1 MSYFTEADF
10 KNLWKREG
18 SAYFILPLP
27 SDEELAALEQRL
39 GVKLPASYI
48 EFVSTSQNGGLLK
61 RNGFPILDG
70 SGNTIRHVKID
81 YMNAIG
87 HRPGDESLP
96 THYAGHKARD
106 MPPLFYDIPNLLE
119 IGSILGAPYYD
130 FFVLNYLECGTS
142 GEPSIAFITRKVRR
156 GKNGEPVDG
165 IEDWRN
171 INETYYWEVTTVAP
185 TFDAFIKEL
194 IVMPKLPAF
203 DFAAL
208 KAPLKQAAQKSFR
221 EIIKAHGHEKIIS
234 FGLYVDDEGS
244 MVADAANTR
253 AHFEKLVAENPS
265 DKDYFAYATN
275 EWRYEG
281 TDFALDLFEPICNE
295 LATYSAALGSDGK
308 MKRFRDKLL
317 DFCTDVLAELKAEDF
332 FAIEYN
338 SPVLLSVG
346 TSNGDVS
353 TAKRKKIRALLA

>member
-18 SAYFILPLP
+18 TAYFTLPLP

-48 EFVSTSQNGGLLK
+48 EFVSASQNGGLLK
-61 RNGFPILDG
+61 HNGFPIHNA
-70 SGNTIRHVKID
+70 SGNAIRHVKID
-81 YMNAIG
+81 YINAIG
-87 HRPGDESLP
+87 RRPGDESLP

-106 MPPLFYDIPNLLE
+106 MPQLFYDIPNLLE
-119 IGSILGAPYYD
+119 IGGILGAPYYD

-142 GEPSIAFITRKVRR
+142 GEPSVAFITRKVRC

-165 IEDWRN
+165 IEDWWN

-208 KAPLKQAAQKSFR
+208 KIPLKQAAQKSFR
-221 EIIKAHGHEKIIS
+221 EIIKAHGHEVIIS
-234 FGLYVDDEGS
+234 FGLYVDNEGS
-244 MVADAANTR
+244 MVADAANTK
-253 AHFEKLVAENPS
+253 AHLENLWLKIPQKRIILLTLLTNGVLKAQILPS
-265 DKDYFAYATN
+265 IYSSRYATN
-275 EWRYEG
+275 
-281 TDFALDLFEPICNE
+281 LP
-295 LATYSAALGSDGK
+295 
-308 MKRFRDKLL
+308 
-317 DFCTDVLAELKAEDF
+317 CTVRHWDQM
-332 FAIEYN
+332 
-338 SPVLLSVG
+338 
-346 TSNGDVS
+346 
-353 TAKRKKIRALLA
+353 AK